1 MAIVVPDRT
10 AGSLGTTKSDANP
23 ITNEPQQLT
32 AAQYNLLADKLIE
45 VINQSNARTGQV
57 LNTSGLGSSL
67 SPNIRYVW
75 PASGSFNAPSIWN
88 VNVGPAA
95 DPTPS
100 LTALSS
106 QGPFVL
112 ADGNFG
118 GGRVKHINFA
128 APAATW
134 TYEAWRVAPTTGTGA
149 GTITKLATAT
159 IVDGGTNGA
168 QTNGQFVLEPSVTIL
183 EGDTIVLTLWH
194 DAGAVAGA
202 RVAVTVFW

>member
-10 AGSLGTTKSDANP
+10 SGSLGTTKSDANP
-23 ITNEPQQLT
+23 VTNEPQQLT

-45 VINQSNARTGQV
+45 VINQSNGQNQV
-57 LNTSGLGSSL
+57 LNTSGLASGL
-67 SPNIRYVW
+67 NANVRYVW
-75 PASGSFNAPSIWN
+75 PTSGSFNAPSVWN

-95 DPTPS
+95 DPAPN
-100 LTALSS
+100 LTAISS

-112 ADGNFG
+112 ADGDFG
-118 GGRVKHINFA
+118 GGRIKHINFA

-159 IVDGGTNGA
+159 IVDAGTNGA
-168 QTNGQFVLEPSVTIL
+168 QTNGQFVLEPSVTIQA
-183 EGDTIVLTLWH
+183 GDTIVVTLSH
-194 DAGAVAGA
+194 DAGGTAGA
-202 RVAVTVFW
+202 RFSMSLFW